1 MNLTGIITKKIG
13 FGKTSK
19 VSRDFRET
27 KNHYIDVNGDKF
39 SKKTGNSLSGYK
51 YKGVF
56 FGETLELSSI
66 KPKVPKEEMGEI
78 GTKK

>member
-1 MNLTGIITKKIG
+1 MNLTGIVIKKIG

-19 VSRDFRET
+19 ALRDFRET
-27 KNHYIDVNGDKF
+27 KNHFIDANGDKF

-56 FGETLELSSI
+56 IGETLELSSI
-66 KPKVPKEEMGEI
+66 KPKEANEEISIVGD
-78 GTKK
+78 K